1 MGSKDVEEK
10 AMLPWLPPGKTT
22 DRMPTE
28 TTADIDQWEK
38 IEKRKRT
45 KLVECRMNKQPPP
58 MALAGCLNVRLR
70 FVYHLCSHLSLE
82 YE

>member
-10 AMLPWLPPGKTT
+10 AMLPWLSPGKTT

-58 MALAGCLNVRLR
+58 MALAGQAV
-70 FVYHLCSHLSLE
+70 
-82 YE
+82 